1 MPRPL
6 SYRSGAVPDQV
17 SRVAAASLPPA
28 SHLGRHD
35 GYPAIISDLEDAVQ
49 HLDTTVA
56 DLIRHYE
63 SHMRL
68 AKIADSQSIAEAH
81 YRLAGRSWFM
91 AETLIGR
98 HL

>member
-1 MPRPL
+1 
-6 SYRSGAVPDQV
+6 VPDLV
-17 SRVAAASLPPA
+17 SRVAVASLPPV
-28 SHLGRHD
+28 SHLTRHD

-56 DLIRHYE
+56 DLITHYE

-68 AKIADSQSIAEAH
+68 AKIADSQYSAEAH
-81 YRLAGRSWFM
+81 YRLAGRSWFI

-98 HL
+98 QL